1 MQTLD
6 DAVALLNSR
15 GLRAQR
21 RHWNLGDTVVVTHA
35 HGTLVTLVGEIEI
48 FPLALYVVCSNGVW
62 EVVDCM
68 RSGEADVTSCRSLDH
83 ACDIVTA
90 RFGLSPQN

>member
-6 DAVALLNSR
+6 DAVALFDAR

-21 RHWNLGDTVVVTHA
+21 RQWGLGDTIFCTHA
-35 HGTLVTLVGEIEI
+35 HGEMVKGIEV
-48 FPLALYVVCSNGVW
+48 FPFALYIVCTDGVW
-62 EVVDCM
+62 EVVDCN
-68 RSGEADVTSCRSLDH
+68 RSGPYGTTPCRSLEE

-90 RFGLSPQN
+90 RLRAAPGR